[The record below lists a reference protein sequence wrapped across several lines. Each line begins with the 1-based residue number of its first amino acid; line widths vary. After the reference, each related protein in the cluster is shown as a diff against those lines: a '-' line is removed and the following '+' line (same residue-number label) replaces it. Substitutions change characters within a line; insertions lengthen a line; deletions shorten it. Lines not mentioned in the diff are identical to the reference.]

1 MPKANNAVIERKK
14 GYLYVEYSKP
24 YNVDDLI
31 NLSKEA
37 LDISKNEGIKKLL
50 LDVSQMPGKVK
61 PMDRY
66 EIGVKSALLFRYKLK
81 IAVLYKI
88 EEINGFAETVASNRG
103 MNVKIF
109 SNRDEA
115 LDWLEVEK

>member
-1 MPKANNAVIERKK
+1 MPEANKAVIERKK
-14 GYLYVEYSKP
+14 GYLYVEYSKL
-24 YNVDDLI
+24 YNMDDLV

-37 LDISKNEGIKKLL
+37 LDISKSEGIKKLFL
-50 LDVSQMPGKVK
+50 NVSQMPGKVK

-66 EIGVKSALLFRYKLK
+66 EIGVKAAFLFRYKLK
-81 IAVLYKI
+81 IAVLYKP

-109 SNRDEA
+109 GKREEA
-115 LDWLEVEK
+115 LTWLEVEE

>member
-1 MPKANNAVIERKK
+1 M
-14 GYLYVEYSKP
+14 
-24 YNVDDLI
+24 DDLV

-37 LDISKNEGIKKLL
+37 LDISKSEGIKKLFL
-50 LDVSQMPGKVK
+50 NVSQMPGKVK

-66 EIGVKSALLFRYKLK
+66 EIGVKAAFLFRYKLK
-81 IAVLYKI
+81 IAVLYKP

-109 SNRDEA
+109 GKREEA
-115 LDWLEVEK
+115 LAWLEVEE